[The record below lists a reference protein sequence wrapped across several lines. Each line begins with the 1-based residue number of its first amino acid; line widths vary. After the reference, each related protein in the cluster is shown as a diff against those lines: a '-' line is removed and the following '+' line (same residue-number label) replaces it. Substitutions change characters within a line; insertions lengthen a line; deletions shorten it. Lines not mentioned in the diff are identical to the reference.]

1 MKRTLNIF
9 GTFSLLLVTYNLF
22 SQSHYQ
28 RLYKGLGGNE
38 SWGYFISEFH
48 QTIDSNFIIAGS
60 MNTSIETAGVFIL
73 KIDSLGNVIYGKN
86 IFTGSGLDYIMPT
99 SDGGYLINTTQ
110 QKPWINWNHGAML
123 IKLNSQSD
131 VIWSK
136 AVVKSSINIDNNAY
150 NRAYHSIETLDK
162 HYITVGETSPAY
174 PTANDIL
181 IIKSDTSGTTIWSKS
196 VGTSQY
202 EWPSKILSNDN
213 KHFIVGSYFNQP
225 NNSRAILLIRIDD
238 NGTVLWSKT
247 YSLINTFS
255 VTGAVATLGGFYVTG
270 ALDSSIYIVK
280 IDTTGNFLWSKSF
293 GSNTLRIISSSVT
306 AQGTGAILTGYTHGN
321 LKGVIISLNEFGDT
335 LFTKSY
341 GDSISHRLYKTISK
355 NNGMFISGTRT
366 ESSQSFIQY
375 PFFSKTLA
383 TSAPDCMQEISS
395 LINKIDTQTFT
406 VDTIMLTTG
415 AYGQTVSEIM
425 TSVDIAPTDSSIC
438 FIVTSNTSLE
448 HDNKVTLFPNP
459 SAREVWI
466 RMETDEISYWE
477 LKVYDYQS
485 RIIHSE
491 SFKTSSDNRKIDYD
505 FSSGTYIIK
514 LNSAKKSYTGR
525 VVVIK

>member
-1 MKRTLNIF
+1 
-9 GTFSLLLVTYNLF
+9 LF

-28 RLYKGLGGNE
+28 ILYKGLGGNE
-38 SWGYFISEFH
+38 SWGYFLSGFH
-48 QTIDSNFIIAGS
+48 QTTDSNFIIAGS

-73 KIDSLGNVIYGKN
+73 KIDSFGNVIYGKN

-123 IKLNSQSD
+123 IKLNSQSEI
-131 VIWSK
+131 IWSK
-136 AVVKSSINIDNNAY
+136 AIVKSSLNVDNNAY

-181 IIKSDTSGTTIWSKS
+181 IIKSDTLGTTIWSKS
-196 VGTSQY
+196 IGTSQY
-202 EWPSKILSNDN
+202 EWPSKIVFNDN
-213 KHFIVGSYFNQP
+213 KYFIVRSYFNQP
-225 NNSRAILLIRIDD
+225 NNTRAILLIRIDD
-238 NGTVLWSKT
+238 NGNVLWSKT
-247 YSLINTFS
+247 YSINNTFS
-255 VTGAVATLGGFYVTG
+255 VNDVVTTFGGFYISG
-270 ALDSSIYIVK
+270 ILDSSIYIAK

-293 GSNTLRIISSSVT
+293 GSNSFKIISSTVS

-321 LKGVIISLNEFGDT
+321 LKGIIISINEFGDT

-366 ESSQSFIQY
+366 ETSQSFIQY

-383 TSAPDCMQEISS
+383 TTAPDCMQEITS
-395 LINKIDTQTFT
+395 LINKVDTHVFT
-406 VDTIMLTTG
+406 EDTIMLTTG
-415 AYGQTVSEIM
+415 TYGQTVSEII
-425 TSVDIAPTDSSIC
+425 TSEDLVPSDSSTC
-438 FIVTSNTSLE
+438 FIITSNTFLK
-448 HDNKVTLFPNP
+448 HDNTVTIFPNP
-459 SAREVWI
+459 STSEVWVK
-466 RMETDEISYWE
+466 MPTNETINWE
-477 LKVYDYQS
+477 LKIYDYQGK
-485 RIIHSE
+485 IIHSE
-491 SFKTSSDNRKIDYD
+491 LFKSSSYQRKIDYD
-505 FSSGTYIIK
+505 FSSGAYIIK
-514 LNSAKKSYTGR
+514 LNSTKESYTGR